1 MTTSTDKPTT
11 AWDEARYISSLAQLE
26 RLNNQLHTLRTAIPS
41 MVNPL
46 LAHQDGRSDTF
57 VQFRKAAVAASTDF
71 NEFRERWQSDDVQA
85 ILAKSSESLDRDE
98 DLSAARELEMN
109 GWIEKAA

>member
-41 MVNPL
+41 M
-46 LAHQDGRSDTF
+46 
-57 VQFRKAAVAASTDF
+57 FRKAAVAASTDF